1 MGICDQRARVLGC
14 RELKKISLAVLGFLA
29 LSLLDAAAAER
40 KWDQSRAKKMVA
52 KVLEVEKRKNRPWNR
67 IPWRTNVSNADRKSV
82 V

>member
-1 MGICDQRARVLGC
+1 MLGC

-40 KWDQSRAKKMVA
+40 KWDQARAKKMVA

-67 IPWRTNVSNADRKSV
+67 VPWQTNVSNAEPQSNKTVKHILS
-82 V
+82 